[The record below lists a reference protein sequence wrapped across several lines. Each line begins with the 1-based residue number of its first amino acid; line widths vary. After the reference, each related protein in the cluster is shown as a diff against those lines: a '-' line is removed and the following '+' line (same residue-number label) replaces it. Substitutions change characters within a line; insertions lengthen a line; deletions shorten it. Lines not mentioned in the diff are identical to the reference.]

1 MGPKT
6 TVDSLLL
13 TQKLLFPEN
22 FPTPLFPEGE
32 VNQESTVDLQHFLTQ
47 KLLFPE
53 NFPTPLFPEGE
64 VSQESTDDLQRCY
77 RYRYVKF
84 LKIGGHYH
92 TAPQAVMKRNMKL
105 QPLIEP

>member
-13 TQKLLFPEN
+13 TP
-22 FPTPLFPEGE
+22 
-32 VNQESTVDLQHFLTQ
+32 

-64 VSQESTDDLQRCY
+64 VSQESTDDLQRY
-77 RYRYVKF
+77 YHYVKFF

>member
-32 VNQESTVDLQHFLTQ
+32 V
-47 KLLFPE
+47 
-53 NFPTPLFPEGE
+53 
-64 VSQESTDDLQRCY
+64 SQGSTDDLQRC
-77 RYRYVKF
+77 YRYVKF